1 LSTAAAAPTKAAIED
16 STEAVVAMHEAFWDK
31 QINRANELAEHSAA
45 NELLI
50 FYAGVLSAQSAIY
63 EFLRKHSGAVDIDLL
78 SEAMPLLLK
87 AIQETASPQLSD
99 EMQTLRTSPPGEI
112 PKMLLG
118 YANHRLPT
126 QFFAKALFQP
136 YARWCW
142 ENDVKP
148 IGARPPANERHCP
161 ACDGLPQVSIRLESD
176 SADGGSRN
184 LLCATCLYEW
194 SYRRV
199 ACASC
204 GEEAPAKLA
213 YFKAEQ
219 FAHIKIEICE
229 TCRQYVKNVDLTELG
244 NASPLVDDVGS
255 ASLDL
260 WAVEREYTK
269 LEINL
274 VGL

>member
-1 LSTAAAAPTKAAIED
+1 VMDL
-16 STEAVVAMHEAFWDK
+16 VFWDK
-31 QINRANELAEHSAA
+31 QINRANELAGHYAA

-50 FYAGVLSAQSAIY
+50 FYASVLSAQRDIY
-63 EFLRKHSGAVDIDLL
+63 GFLRQHGDPVDVELL
-78 SEAMPLLLK
+78 TEAMPLLLK
-87 AIQETASPQLSD
+87 AIEETASPQLSS
-99 EMQTLRTSPPGEI
+99 EMQTLKTSAPDDISKILFE
-112 PKMLLG
+112 
-118 YANHRLPT
+118 YANRRLPT
-126 QFFAKALFQP
+126 HFFAKALFQP
-136 YARWCW
+136 YGRWCW

-148 IGARPPANERHCP
+148 IGVKPPQHERCCP
-161 ACDGLPQVSIRLESD
+161 ACGGLPQVSIRVESD

-199 ACASC
+199 ACANC

-229 TCRQYVKNVDLTELG
+229 TCRRYVKNVDLTELG
-244 NASPLVDDVGS
+244 NASPLVDDVAS

-260 WAVEREYTK
+260 WALERGYTK
-269 LEINL
+269 VEINL

>member
-1 LSTAAAAPTKAAIED
+1 
-16 STEAVVAMHEAFWDK
+16 MGRAFWDR
-31 QINRANELAEHSAA
+31 QINRANELAGYSAA
-45 NELLI
+45 NELLT
-50 FYAGVLSAQSAIY
+50 FYASVLSAQRAIY
-63 EFLRKHSGAVDIDLL
+63 EFLPEHGGAVDVDLL
-78 SEAMPLLLK
+78 TEAMPLLLK
-87 AIQETASPQLSD
+87 AIRETSSPQLSN
-99 EMQTLRTSPPGEI
+99 EMQTLRTSPPGDI
-112 PKMLLG
+112 SKMLLE

-126 QFFAKALFQP
+126 HFFAKALFQP

-142 ENDVKP
+142 ENDVKA
-148 IGARPPANERHCP
+148 IGARSPANERHCP
-161 ACDGLPQVSIRLESD
+161 ACGGLPQVSIRVESD
-176 SADGGSRN
+176 SVDGGSRN

-219 FAHIKIEICE
+219 FAHIKIETCE
-229 TCRQYVKNVDLTELG
+229 TCRQYVKSVDLTELG
-244 NASPLVDDVGS
+244 TASPLVDDVGS

-260 WAVEREYTK
+260 WAFERAYTK

>member
-1 LSTAAAAPTKAAIED
+1 MGL
-16 STEAVVAMHEAFWDK
+16 AFWDK
-31 QINRANELAEHSAA
+31 QINRANELAADSAA
-45 NELLI
+45 NELLT
-50 FYAGVLSAQSAIY
+50 FYTSVVSAQRDIY
-63 EFLRKHSGAVDIDLL
+63 HLLRKHGAVDVELL

-87 AIQETASPQLSD
+87 AIEETASTQLSG
-99 EMQTLRTSPPGEI
+99 EMQTLKTSAPSDI
-112 PKMLLG
+112 YKMLLE

-126 QFFAKALFQP
+126 YFFAKALFQP
-136 YARWCW
+136 YGRWCW
-142 ENDVKP
+142 ENDMKL
-148 IGARPPANERHCP
+148 IGAKQPASERNCP
-161 ACDGLPQVSIRLESD
+161 ACGGLPQVSIRLESD
-176 SADGGSRN
+176 LADGGSRN
-184 LLCATCLYEW
+184 LVCATCLYEW

-199 ACASC
+199 ACANC

-255 ASLDL
+255 AALDL
-260 WAVEREYTK
+260 WAIDRGYTK

>member
-1 LSTAAAAPTKAAIED
+1 MDL
-16 STEAVVAMHEAFWDK
+16 AFWDK
-31 QINRANELAEHSAA
+31 HITRANELAGHSAV
-45 NELLI
+45 NELLT
-50 FYAGVLSAQSAIY
+50 FYASVLSAQRDIY
-63 EFLRKHSGAVDIDLL
+63 EFLRKHGGSVDVELL

-87 AIQETASPQLSD
+87 AIEETASPQLSE
-99 EMQTLRTSPPGEI
+99 EMQKLKTSAPGDISKTLLE
-112 PKMLLG
+112 
-118 YANHRLPT
+118 YANLRLPT
-126 QFFAKALFQP
+126 HFFAKALFQP
-136 YARWCW
+136 YGRWCW
-142 ENDVKP
+142 ENNLKRFDPKIPVS
-148 IGARPPANERHCP
+148 ERHCP
-161 ACDGLPQVSIRLESD
+161 ACGGLPQVSIRVQSD

-194 SYRRV
+194 PYRRV
-199 ACASC
+199 ACANC

-229 TCRQYVKNVDLTELG
+229 TCRRYVKNVDLTELG

-260 WAVEREYTK
+260 WAVERGYTK
-269 LEINL
+269 IEINL

>member
-1 LSTAAAAPTKAAIED
+1 MDLP
-16 STEAVVAMHEAFWDK
+16 FWDR
-31 QINRANELAEHSAA
+31 QINRANELIGGSAA
-45 NELLI
+45 NDLLT
-50 FYAGVLSAQSAIY
+50 FYASVLSAQRDVY
-63 EFLRKHSGAVDIDLL
+63 EFLYKHVGGVDVELL
-78 SEAMPLLLK
+78 SDAMPLLLK
-87 AIQETASPQLSD
+87 SIEETASPQLSS
-99 EMQTLRTSPPGEI
+99 EMQTLKTSAPGDI
-112 PKMLLG
+112 SKMLLE

-126 QFFAKALFQP
+126 HFFGKALFQP
-136 YARWCW
+136 YGRWCS
-142 ENDVKP
+142 ENDMKV

-161 ACDGLPQVSIRLESD
+161 ACGGLPQVSIRVEND

-184 LLCATCLYEW
+184 LLCATCLRVW

-229 TCRQYVKNVDLTELG
+229 TCRRYVKNVDLTELG

-260 WAVEREYTK
+260 WAIERGYTK
-269 LEINL
+269 IEINL
-274 VGL
+274 IGL

>member
-1 LSTAAAAPTKAAIED
+1 MDL
-16 STEAVVAMHEAFWDK
+16 AFWDK
-31 QINRANELAEHSAA
+31 QINRANELARQSAA
-45 NELLI
+45 NGLLT
-50 FYAGVLSAQSAIY
+50 FYASVLSAQRDIY
-63 EFLRKHSGAVDIDLL
+63 EFLRKHDAVDVELL

-87 AIQETASPQLSD
+87 AIKETASPQLSS
-99 EMQTLRTSPPGEI
+99 EMQTLRTAAPGDI
-112 PKMLLG
+112 SKMLLE

-126 QFFAKALFQP
+126 HFFAKALFQP
-136 YARWCW
+136 YGYWCW
-142 ENDVKP
+142 QNNRKP
-148 IGARPPANERHCP
+148 FGAKTPASERNCP
-161 ACDGLPQVSIRLESD
+161 ECGGLPQVSVRVASD

-229 TCRQYVKNVDLTELG
+229 TCRRYVKSVDLTELG

>member
-1 LSTAAAAPTKAAIED
+1 MDL
-16 STEAVVAMHEAFWDK
+16 AFWDR
-31 QINRANELAEHSAA
+31 QINRANELSVQSAA
-45 NELLI
+45 NELLT
-50 FYAGVLSAQSAIY
+50 FYASVLSAQRDIY
-63 EFLRKHSGAVDIDLL
+63 EFLCEHVGGVDVELL
-78 SEAMPLLLK
+78 SDAMPLLLK
-87 AIQETASPQLSD
+87 AIEETASLQLSN
-99 EMQTLRTSPPGEI
+99 EMQTFKTSAPGDI
-112 PKMLLG
+112 SKMLLE

-126 QFFAKALFQP
+126 LFFAKALFQP
-136 YARWCW
+136 YGRWCW

-148 IGARPPANERHCP
+148 IGARAPANERHCP
-161 ACDGLPQVSIRLESD
+161 ACGGLPQVSIRVESD

-184 LLCATCLYEW
+184 VLCATCLHVW

-204 GEEAPAKLA
+204 GEETPAQLA

-229 TCRQYVKNVDLTELG
+229 TCRRYVKSVDLTELG

-260 WAVEREYTK
+260 WAIERGYTK